1 MGTISKIFFS
11 IAMAV
16 PDFQSFFLPFLQ
28 LLSDGKEHSIR
39 DMYPILADQ
48 LELSESDR
56 QQVLPSGQMK
66 TYVNR
71 IGWTRTHLKKAGL
84 INASKRGHLVITD
97 RGREVLAQ
105 CPQRITVKSLQIFP
119 EFQEFRQGNVK
130 FIPTASVVV
139 EVDRTPEEILQEA
152 YLTLRSEVADEIIQL
167 LKSSSPAFF
176 ERVVVDLLVS
186 MGYGGSRKAA
196 GKAIGGSGDGGVDG
210 IISEDPL
217 GLDNIYIQ
225 AKRWESNVGR
235 PQVQAFAGS
244 LEGFRS
250 RKGVMITTSD
260 FSKDARDYV
269 TRIEKK
275 IVLIN
280 GEMLA
285 ELMLDHNVGVS
296 EKERFVIKRIDTD
309 YFDEIE

>member
-1 MGTISKIFFS
+1 
-11 IAMAV
+11 MAV

>member
-1 MGTISKIFFS
+1 MT
-11 IAMAV
+11 V
-16 PDFQSFFLPFLQ
+16 PDYQAFLLP
-28 LLSDGKEHSIR
+28 LLHLLEDGKEHFLR
-39 DMYPILADQ
+39 DIYDTLANRLQ
-48 LELSESDR
+48 LSEDDR
-56 QQVLPSGQMK
+56 QQMLPSGQQL
-66 TYVNR
+66 TYMNR
-71 IGWTRTHLKKAGL
+71 IGWARTYLKKACL
-84 INASKRGHLVITD
+84 LDAPKRGQLVITD
-97 RGREVLAQ
+97 RGREFLAQ
-105 CPQRITVKSLQIFP
+105 NPKSLTANTLKIFP
-119 EFQEFRQGNVK
+119 EYQAFSKGNAK
-130 FIPTASVVV
+130 SGPTTTPAIVTDT
-139 EVDRTPEEILQEA
+139 DRTPEEILQDA

-167 LKSSSPAFF
+167 LKSSSPVFF

-260 FSKDARDYV
+260 FSKDAKDYV

-275 IVLIN
+275 IVLVN

-309 YFDEIE
+309 YFDESQ

>member
-1 MGTISKIFFS
+1 MT
-11 IAMAV
+11 V
-16 PDFQSFFLPFLQ
+16 PDFQSFFLPFLK

-39 DMYPILADQ
+39 DMYDILADQ

-84 INASKRGHLVITD
+84 IDSSKRGHFAITD

-105 CPQRITVKSLQIFP
+105 CPEKITVKSLQVFP

-130 FIPTASVVV
+130 LIPSTASTVV
-139 EVDRTPEEILQEA
+139 EIDRTPEEILQEA

-167 LKSSSPAFF
+167 LKSSSPVFF

-309 YFDEIE
+309 YFDESQ

>member
-1 MGTISKIFFS
+1 
-11 IAMAV
+11 MAV
-16 PDFQSFFLPFLQ
+16 PDFQSFFLPFLK

-39 DMYPILADQ
+39 DMYDILADE

-84 INASKRGHLVITD
+84 INASKRGHFVITD

-105 CPQRITVKSLQIFP
+105 CPEKITVKSLQVFP

-130 FIPTASVVV
+130 LIPTTASAMVQI
-139 EVDRTPEEILQEA
+139 DRTPEEILQEA

-167 LKSSSPAFF
+167 LKSSSPVFF

-296 EKERFVIKRIDTD
+296 EKERFVLKRIDTD
-309 YFDEIE
+309 YFDESQ

>member
-1 MGTISKIFFS
+1 
-11 IAMAV
+11 MAV

-235 PQVQAFAGS
+235 P
-244 LEGFRS
+244 
-250 RKGVMITTSD
+250 
-260 FSKDARDYV
+260 
-269 TRIEKK
+269 
-275 IVLIN
+275 
-280 GEMLA
+280 
-285 ELMLDHNVGVS
+285 
-296 EKERFVIKRIDTD
+296 
-309 YFDEIE
+309 

>member
-1 MGTISKIFFS
+1 MT
-11 IAMAV
+11 V
-16 PDFQSFFLPFLQ
+16 PDFQSFFLPFLK

-39 DMYPILADQ
+39 DMYDILADQ

-84 INASKRGHLVITD
+84 IDSSKRGHFAITD

-105 CPQRITVKSLQIFP
+105 CPEKITVKSLQVFP

-130 FIPTASVVV
+130 LIPSTASTVV
-139 EVDRTPEEILQEA
+139 EIDRTPEEILQEA
-152 YLTLRSEVADEIIQL
+152 YLTLRSEIADEIIQL
-167 LKSSSPAFF
+167 LKSSSPVFF

-285 ELMLDHNVGVS
+285 ELMLDHNVGES

-309 YFDEIE
+309 YFDESQ

>member
-1 MGTISKIFFS
+1 
-11 IAMAV
+11 MAV
-16 PDFQSFFLPFLQ
+16 PDYQAFLLP
-28 LLSDGKEHSIR
+28 LLHLLEDGKEHFLR
-39 DMYPILADQ
+39 DIYDTLAARLQ
-48 LELSESDR
+48 LSEDDR
-56 QQVLPSGQMK
+56 QQMLPSGQQP
-66 TYVNR
+66 TYINR
-71 IGWTRTHLKKAGL
+71 IGWARTHLKKACL
-84 INASKRGHLVITD
+84 LDAPKRGQFVITD
-97 RGREVLAQ
+97 RGREFLAQ
-105 CPQRITVKSLQIFP
+105 NPKSLTANTLKIFP
-119 EFQEFRQGNVK
+119 EYQAFSKGNAKSDSTTTPAIVMD
-130 FIPTASVVV
+130 T
-139 EVDRTPEEILQEA
+139 DRTPEEILQDA

-167 LKSSSPAFF
+167 LKFSSPAFF
-176 ERVVVDLLVS
+176 ERVVVDLLIS

-309 YFDEIE
+309 YFDESQ